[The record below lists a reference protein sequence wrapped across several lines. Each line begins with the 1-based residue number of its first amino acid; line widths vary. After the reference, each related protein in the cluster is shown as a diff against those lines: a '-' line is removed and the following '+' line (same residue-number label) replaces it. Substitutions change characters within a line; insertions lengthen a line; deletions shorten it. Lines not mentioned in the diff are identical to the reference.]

1 MPTSRALPS
10 ASLKWRA
17 KSSRSRPT
25 DPARNSPSAWLK
37 ALSPNLAHIRTLLPP
52 AHRNIGSTLKSLEG
66 RARLRVTKFG
76 DTANDR
82 FLFRVLNAHVRFGP
96 TAANQPKPSDVSYEP
111 TAEVLNPCCARSQRE
126 NRCACS
132 VYAAAWRQRY
142 LPFSHGAAR
151 ILAARIKSRTK
162 PPFAL
167 IVPMA
172 ACCSSPKE
180 R

>member
-1 MPTSRALPS
+1 MPTSRVPPS

-52 AHRNIGSTLKSLEG
+52 AHRNIIGTLKILEG

-76 DTANDR
+76 DTENDR

-111 TAEVLNPCCARSQRE
+111 IADSLLRLDCAGCRKKLAHKISLLRGTS
-126 NRCACS
+126 S
-132 VYAAAWRQRY
+132 VK
-142 LPFSHGAAR
+142 LSHANA
-151 ILAARIKSRTK
+151 
-162 PPFAL
+162 F
-167 IVPMA
+167 
-172 ACCSSPKE
+172 
-180 R
+180 